1 MCLTFVT
8 KILILNLNAL
18 DQKKK
23 KKRKNIYSYRCH
35 KTEKKID
42 LQRTDQR
49 YHPTWKG
56 LGLGLLFFK
65 MAA

>member
-1 MCLTFVT
+1 MCLIFVT
-8 KILILNLNAL
+8 KIRILNLNAL

-23 KKRKNIYSYRCH
+23 EKEKIYTTTDVT
-35 KTEKKID
+35 KQEKKID
-42 LQRTDQR
+42 LHRTDQR